1 MSGVPE
7 PSGKI
12 LSLFTGR
19 VANPWPGKPAS
30 AISKQLAEG
39 PLDLEENGFADDRQ
53 ADMKVHGGPEKAV
66 HHYASEHMEFWRE
79 MFPDHS
85 NLFVPGCF
93 GENLSTTGLTEK
105 NLCLGDILSL
115 GTARVQVCQGRQPC
129 WKLNEHTGIPEMAA
143 KFQRT
148 ARTGWYYRVLETGIV
163 AAGDDMSLLERSHP
177 QWSLKRLIKAR
188 FDPNLA
194 VGDALELSQLSALSA
209 HWRQAF
215 GKKSQSGYVENTD
228 SRLLGT

>member
-19 VANPWPGKPAS
+19 VENRWPGKAPS
-30 AISKQLAEG
+30 AINKQLAEG
-39 PLDLEENGFADDRQ
+39 PLDLAEHGFVDDRQ
-53 ADMKVHGGPEKAV
+53 ADLKVHGGPEKAV
-66 HHYASEHMEFWRE
+66 HHYASEHMDFWRR
-79 MFPDHS
+79 MFPGHADR
-85 NLFVPGCF
+85 FVPGCF
-93 GENLSTTGLTEK
+93 GENISTAGLHED

-115 GTARVQVCQGRQPC
+115 GTGRVQICQGRQPC
-129 WKLNEHTGIPEMAA
+129 WKLNEHTGITEMAA
-143 KFQRT
+143 KFQKT
-148 ARTGWYYRVLETGIV
+148 GRTGWYYRVLETGIV
-163 AAGDDMSLLERSHP
+163 AAGDDVKLLERSHP
-177 QWSLKRLIKAR
+177 QWSLNRLIKAR